1 VVDDAE
7 VNVTART
14 VKMLAKITSS
24 ENGQFHGELDSE
36 FFKEPFVFAG
46 FMNMVELMET
56 TFDSKG
62 IPEKQ
67 LLPRS
72 FGKARLRMRKNE
84 VDLNKFLA
92 EKQGIQGKQ
101 RKRRNEAASQQDTG
115 EPTPYCPTFEILVR
129 FRHNAE
135 WQGEIRWVEKSM
147 VNYFS
152 SIVEMAKLMD
162 EALSGKAVTVEDS
175 Q

>member
-1 VVDDAE
+1 VVNDE
-7 VNVTART
+7 ELSVTAMT
-14 VKMLAKITSS
+14 VKMIAKITSS
-24 ENGQFHGELDSE
+24 ESGQFHGELDSE

-46 FMNMVELMET
+46 FMNMIEMMET

-62 IPEKQ
+62 MPEKQ
-67 LLPRS
+67 FLPRS

-84 VDLNKFLA
+84 VDLNKLLA

-101 RKRRNEAASQQDTG
+101 RKRRNGSSSLETTD
-115 EPTPYCPTFEILVR
+115 EPPLNCPTFEILVR

-135 WQGEIRWVEKSM
+135 WQGEIRWSEKS
-147 VNYFS
+147 VVKYFS
-152 SIVEMAKLMD
+152 SIVEMAKHMD
-162 EALSGKAVTVEDS
+162 EALRAEGS